1 MLTVLANALS
11 FFILVIAINSV
22 GVQHLVDVMQ
32 SGGEQNVFYISTVVV
47 FIISVSIILT
57 MWFIE
62 RKQFNSKD

>member
-32 SGGEQNVFYISTVVV
+32 SGGEQSQFYISTIVV
-47 FIISVSIILT
+47 FIISTIAIGI
-57 MWFIE
+57 MWHKAEVLI
-62 RKQFNSKD
+62 SKH